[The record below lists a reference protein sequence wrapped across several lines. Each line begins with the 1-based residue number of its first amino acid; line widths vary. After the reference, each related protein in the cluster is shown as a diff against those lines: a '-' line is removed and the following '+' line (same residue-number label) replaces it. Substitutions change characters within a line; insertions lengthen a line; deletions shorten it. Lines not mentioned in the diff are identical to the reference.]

1 MPPKAPC
8 LPFFPLGSGF
18 GQANPVLSDEHL
30 RSTATRLGH
39 APAQIALAWLLGL
52 APNILLI
59 PGTSSLRHLE
69 QNMAAASIV
78 LDEHT
83 RAELAA
89 ATEVR

>member
-1 MPPKAPC
+1 LVADPAAQSVRR
-8 LPFFPLGSGF
+8 GERHDGR
-18 GQANPVLSDEHL
+18 SD
-30 RSTATRLGH
+30 ADALGH

-69 QNMAAASIV
+69 QNMAAAGIE

-89 ATEVR
+89 AEVR